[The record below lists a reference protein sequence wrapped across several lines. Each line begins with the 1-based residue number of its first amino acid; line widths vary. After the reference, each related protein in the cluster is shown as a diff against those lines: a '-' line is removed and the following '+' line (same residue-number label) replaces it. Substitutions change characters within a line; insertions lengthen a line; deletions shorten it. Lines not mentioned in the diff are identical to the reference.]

1 MENISAWY
9 KEQYINGVGLNNL
22 DGSNKFKKLCKSF
35 PVDMSENKL
44 PLSGQTLMG
53 TFISTKVMYPI
64 AKNGYICTM
73 MSCKIKNITINY
85 AFAYWRNIEDEIPE
99 YICVSPTFESQD
111 GEFRRRFMIGSRYL
125 KFIDEFAEYIEPY
138 EIAII
143 EMISKILDLDV
154 FIYPESDIISSK
166 VDNLR
171 LPITALV
178 VALILDLQDF
188 HQNRLMMHVNNNYK
202 TFLNIVKELYPHLLE
217 IKNNNKFRR
226 IINSDDDDG
235 IQCGQK
241 LVPMF
246 VKETTNIM
254 DYNFSAWREL
264 LITFLVNNLL
274 INFISPSFA
283 VFNQWTFI
291 EKTGVEVY
299 ENTSM
304 HRRYQRSDSVGI
316 STESLRAARLN
327 IKYYPDSNKELSD
340 FDRLIFES
348 IDFAQNFLKVS
359 PITMMYVIGDVG
371 KTMYSYTRERNDNT
385 SDRLTINPFRDY
397 NYSSHFTFELAY
409 AAYCLHTKLGVAHT
423 DLHSNNMT
431 FNIWNKNRKTTY
443 TDPVVIFVIGDK
455 GEDDT
460 FMFPACG
467 ASTYIIDYSRAIVG
481 PEFRKHLE
489 HNKPE
494 NYADN
499 FYKNQVMRV
508 MRALYQYAPDFVETH
523 QTVIKF
529 NIMTNFEAVFHVL
542 CFVDYIAIGA
552 ALAACAEASPTAAK
566 KETAKIT
573 NRLETVARKYFIT
586 GLYNIVHGIKQ
597 ETHYGYELL
606 HEVFSDFLISEVGYD
621 GKQLVD
627 AYNYNNEIKYEGS
640 DYSKFPHWARINEVM
655 EILPNFD
662 PKVIFGVTMD
672 AFFDSIKPSSRNDLI
687 VDQIRSEQ
695 NKLDTFSQ
703 EQVGFSWLR

>member
-1 MENISAWY
+1 MIYHYGIQFLYFLFIDMENISAWY

-125 KFIDEFAEYIEPY
+125 KFIDEFTEYIEPY

-246 VKETTNIM
+246 VKETTNI
-254 DYNFSAWREL
+254 
-264 LITFLVNNLL
+264 ITDNIVDTTINNLKPVKVIKKRVIKL
-274 INFISPSFA
+274 QPDEVA
-283 VFNQWTFI
+283 VYDYL
-291 EKTGVEVY
+291 KGC
-299 ENTSM
+299 
-304 HRRYQRSDSVGI
+304 
-316 STESLRAARLN
+316 
-327 IKYYPDSNKELSD
+327 EL
-340 FDRLIFES
+340 
-348 IDFAQNFLKVS
+348 
-359 PITMMYVIGDVG
+359 IGDYKG
-371 KTMYSYTRERNDNT
+371 LRKGLNWFMNNNSE
-385 SDRLTINPFRDY
+385 
-397 NYSSHFTFELAY
+397 AY
-409 AAYCLHTKLGVAHT
+409 
-423 DLHSNNMT
+423 M
-431 FNIWNKNRKTTY
+431 
-443 TDPVVIFVIGDK
+443 
-455 GEDDT
+455 
-460 FMFPACG
+460 
-467 ASTYIIDYSRAIVG
+467 
-481 PEFRKHLE
+481 
-489 HNKPE
+489 
-494 NYADN
+494 
-499 FYKNQVMRV
+499 
-508 MRALYQYAPDFVETH
+508 
-523 QTVIKF
+523 
-529 NIMTNFEAVFHVL
+529 VL
-542 CFVDYIAIGA
+542 
-552 ALAACAEASPTAAK
+552 
-566 KETAKIT
+566 
-573 NRLETVARKYFIT
+573 
-586 GLYNIVHGIKQ
+586 
-597 ETHYGYELL
+597 
-606 HEVFSDFLISEVGYD
+606 
-621 GKQLVD
+621 
-627 AYNYNNEIKYEGS
+627 
-640 DYSKFPHWARINEVM
+640 
-655 EILPNFD
+655 
-662 PKVIFGVTMD
+662 
-672 AFFDSIKPSSRNDLI
+672 
-687 VDQIRSEQ
+687 
-695 NKLDTFSQ
+695 LD
-703 EQVGFSWLR
+703 